1 MARRLQSDK
10 ILFGTVVALTLFGA
24 LMVFSASAV
33 VATDKFGSSS
43 YFLMRQLAWA
53 GSGFVA
59 LVVMMYLDY
68 RRLASPVVI
77 FPALA
82 LQLMLLVGV
91 LFAER
96 SHNTHRWLHLGSASF
111 QPSELS
117 KIVLVLFL
125 AYFLE
130 QRQGEVNDV
139 GHTLLPI
146 GLVTGASAALVVVEP
161 DFGTALAIGMIV
173 AAMLFAAGVRVRYF
187 ACTALGAAPVVCWLV
202 LHSTYRFNRV
212 LAFVDPYSD
221 PLGKGFHIIQ
231 SLIAVGTGGITG
243 VGLMEGKQ
251 KLFYLPEPQ
260 TDFVFANICEE
271 LGFIGAIALIVAFG
285 IILWRGWRASAKCT
299 CEFGRLLA
307 IGLTV
312 MVVGQALVNMSVVL
326 GLLPTKGIAL
336 PLISYGGS
344 SLFFTL
350 AAVGMLLN
358 ISQDEG
364 LG

>member
-33 VATDKFGSSS
+33 VATERFGSSS
-43 YFLMRQLAWA
+43 YFLVRQLAWA
-53 GSGFVA
+53 GAGLVA

-68 RRLASPVVI
+68 RRLASPVVV

-82 LQLMLLVGV
+82 LQWMLLVGV
-91 LFAER
+91 LFADR
-96 SHNTHRWLHLGSASF
+96 SHNTRRWLHLGSAGL
-111 QPSELS
+111 QPSEFS
-117 KIVLVLFL
+117 KIILVVFL

-130 QRQGEVNDV
+130 QRQGAVNDV
-139 GHTLLPI
+139 KHTLLPV
-146 GLVTGASAALVVVEP
+146 GLVSGASMALVMAEP
-161 DFGTALAIGMIV
+161 DFGTALAIAMIV
-173 AAMLFAAGVRVRYF
+173 AAMLFTAGVRLKYF
-187 ACTALGAAPVVCWLV
+187 AGVALGAAPVVCWLV
-202 LHSTYRFNRV
+202 FHSTYRHNRV
-212 LAFVDPYSD
+212 LAFLNPYAD
-221 PLGKGFHIIQ
+221 PLGKGFQIIQ
-231 SLIAVGTGGITG
+231 SFIAVGTGGITG

-260 TDFVFANICEE
+260 TDFIFAVVSEE
-271 LGFIGAIALIVAFG
+271 LGFIGAIVLVGAFG
-285 IILWRGWRASAKCT
+285 VILWRGWRASAACT

-326 GLLPTKGIAL
+326 GLLPTKGIPL

-344 SLFFTL
+344 SLFVTL
-350 AAVGMLLN
+350 AAVGILLN
-358 ISQDEG
+358 ISQEEG
-364 LG
+364 

>member
-1 MARRLQSDK
+1 MSRRLQSDK

-33 VATDKFGSSS
+33 VATEKFGSSS
-43 YFLMRQLAWA
+43 YFLIRQLAWA
-53 GSGFVA
+53 GAGFVA

-68 RRLASPVVI
+68 RRLASPLVV

-82 LQLMLLVGV
+82 LQFVLLVGV

-96 SHNTHRWLHLGSASF
+96 SHNTHRWLHLGPASL
-111 QPSELS
+111 QPSEIA

-130 QRQGEVNDV
+130 QRAGKVNDIE
-139 GHTLLPI
+139 HTLLPI
-146 GLVTGASAALVVVEP
+146 GLVSGASMALVVVEP
-161 DFGTALAIGMIV
+161 DFGTALAIAMIV
-173 AAMLFAAGVRVRYF
+173 AAMLFVAGLRARYF
-187 ACTALGAAPVVCWLV
+187 AGVALGAAPVVYWLV
-202 LHSTYRFNRV
+202 FHSTYRYNRL
-212 LAFVDPYSD
+212 LAFLNPNAD

-231 SLIAVGTGGITG
+231 SFIAVGTGGISG

-251 KLFYLPEPQ
+251 KLFYLPEAQ
-260 TDFVFANICEE
+260 TDFIFAVVSEE
-271 LGFIGAIALIVAFG
+271 LGFIGAAILIAAFAV
-285 IILWRGWRASAKCT
+285 ILWRGLRASARCT

-326 GLLPTKGIAL
+326 GLLPTKGIPL

-344 SLFFTL
+344 SLFVTL
-350 AAVGMLLN
+350 AAVGVLLN

-364 LG
+364 

>member
-1 MARRLQSDK
+1 MSRRLQSDK

-33 VATDKFGSSS
+33 VATEKFGSSS
-43 YFLMRQLAWA
+43 YFLVRQLAWA
-53 GSGFVA
+53 GAGFVA

-68 RRLASPVVI
+68 RRLASPVVV

-82 LQLMLLVGV
+82 LQFVLLVGV

-96 SHNTHRWLHLGSASF
+96 SHNTHRWLHLGPASL
-111 QPSELS
+111 QPSEIA

-130 QRQGEVNDV
+130 QRAGKVNDIE
-139 GHTLLPI
+139 HTLLPV
-146 GLVTGASAALVVVEP
+146 GLVSGASMALVVVEP
-161 DFGTALAIGMIV
+161 DFGTALAIAMIV
-173 AAMLFAAGVRVRYF
+173 AAMLFVAGLRARYF
-187 ACTALGAAPVVCWLV
+187 AGMALGAAPVIYWLV
-202 LHSTYRFNRV
+202 FHSAYRYNRL
-212 LAFVDPYSD
+212 LAFLNPYVD

-231 SLIAVGTGGITG
+231 SFIAVGTGGISG

-251 KLFYLPEPQ
+251 KLFYLPEAQ
-260 TDFVFANICEE
+260 TDFIFAVVSEE
-271 LGFIGAIALIVAFG
+271 LGFIGATILIVAFAV
-285 IILWRGWRASAKCT
+285 ILWRGLRASARCT

-326 GLLPTKGIAL
+326 GLLPTKGIPL

-344 SLFFTL
+344 SLFVTL
-350 AAVGMLLN
+350 AAVGVLLN

-364 LG
+364 

>member
-1 MARRLQSDK
+1 MARRLQTDR

-33 VATDKFGSSS
+33 TASERFGSGS
-43 YFLMRQLAWA
+43 YFLVRQLAWA
-53 GSGFVA
+53 GAGLVA
-59 LVVMMYLDY
+59 LIGMMYLDY
-68 RRLASPVVI
+68 RRLATPLVI

-82 LQLMLLVGV
+82 LQLILLVGV
-91 LFAER
+91 LFADR
-96 SHNTHRWLHLGSASF
+96 SHNTHRWLHWGPASL

-117 KIVLVLFL
+117 KIVLILFL

-130 QRQGEVNDV
+130 QRSGQVNDV
-139 GHTLLPI
+139 EHTLLPI
-146 GLVTGASAALVVVEP
+146 GLVTGVSVALVVVEP
-161 DFGTALAIGMIV
+161 DFGTALVTAMIV
-173 AAMLFAAGVRVRYF
+173 AAMLFTAGLSLKYF
-187 ACTALGAAPVVCWLV
+187 AYVALGAAPVVYWLV
-202 LHSTYRFNRV
+202 FHTTYRYNRV
-212 LAFVDPYSD
+212 LAFLNPYAD

-231 SLIAVGTGGITG
+231 SFIAVGTGGITG
-243 VGLMEGKQ
+243 MGLMEGKQ

-260 TDFVFANICEE
+260 TDFIYAVVSEE
-271 LGFIGAIALIVAFG
+271 LGFVGAAALIVAFG
-285 IILWRGWRASAKCT
+285 VILWRGWRASARCT
-299 CEFGRLLA
+299 SEFGRLLA

-326 GLLPTKGIAL
+326 GLLPTKGIPL

-344 SLFFTL
+344 SLFVTL

-364 LG
+364 

>member
-1 MARRLQSDK
+1 
-10 ILFGTVVALTLFGA
+10 
-24 LMVFSASAV
+24 MVFSASAV
-33 VATDKFGSSS
+33 VATEKFGSSS
-43 YFLMRQLAWA
+43 YFLIRQLAWA
-53 GSGFVA
+53 GAGFVA

-68 RRLASPVVI
+68 RRLASPLVV

-82 LQLMLLVGV
+82 LQFVLLVGV

-96 SHNTHRWLHLGSASF
+96 SHNTHRWLHLGPASL
-111 QPSELS
+111 QPSEIA

-130 QRQGEVNDV
+130 QRAGKVNDIE
-139 GHTLLPI
+139 HTLLPI
-146 GLVTGASAALVVVEP
+146 GLVSGASMALVVVEP
-161 DFGTALAIGMIV
+161 DFGTALAIAMIV
-173 AAMLFAAGVRVRYF
+173 AAMLFVAGLRARYF
-187 ACTALGAAPVVCWLV
+187 AGMALGAAPVIYWLV
-202 LHSTYRFNRV
+202 FHSAYRYNRL
-212 LAFVDPYSD
+212 LAFLNPYVD

-231 SLIAVGTGGITG
+231 SFIAVGTGGISG

-251 KLFYLPEPQ
+251 KLFYLPEAQ
-260 TDFVFANICEE
+260 TDFIFAVVSEE
-271 LGFIGAIALIVAFG
+271 LGFIGATILIVAFAV
-285 IILWRGWRASAKCT
+285 ILWRGLRASARCT

-326 GLLPTKGIAL
+326 GLLPTKGIPL

-344 SLFFTL
+344 SLFVTL
-350 AAVGMLLN
+350 AAVGVLLN

-364 LG
+364 

>member
-1 MARRLQSDK
+1 
-10 ILFGTVVALTLFGA
+10 
-24 LMVFSASAV
+24 MVFSASAV
-33 VATDKFGSSS
+33 VATEKFGSSS
-43 YFLMRQLAWA
+43 YFLIRQLAWA
-53 GSGFVA
+53 GAGFVA

-68 RRLASPVVI
+68 RRLASPLVV

-82 LQLMLLVGV
+82 LQFVLLAGV

-96 SHNTHRWLHLGSASF
+96 SHNTHRWLHLGPASL
-111 QPSELS
+111 QPSELA
-117 KIVLVLFL
+117 KIVLVLFM

-130 QRQGEVNDV
+130 QRAGKVNDV
-139 GHTLLPI
+139 EHTLLPI
-146 GLVTGASAALVVVEP
+146 GLVSGASVALVVVEP
-161 DFGTALAIGMIV
+161 DFGTALAIAMIV
-173 AAMLFAAGVRVRYF
+173 AAMLFVAGLRARYF
-187 ACTALGAAPVVCWLV
+187 ACTAVGAAPVVYWLV
-202 LHSTYRFNRV
+202 FHSTYRYNRM
-212 LAFVDPYSD
+212 LAFLNPYAD

-231 SLIAVGTGGITG
+231 SIIAVGTGGISG

-260 TDFVFANICEE
+260 TDFIFAVVSEE
-271 LGFIGAIALIVAFG
+271 LGFIGAFILIAAFG
-285 IILWRGWRASAKCT
+285 IILWRGLRASARCT

-326 GLLPTKGIAL
+326 GLLPTKGIPL

-344 SLFFTL
+344 SLFVTL

-364 LG
+364 

>member
-33 VATDKFGSSS
+33 TATERFGSSS
-43 YFLMRQLAWA
+43 YFLVRQLAWA
-53 GSGFVA
+53 GAGFVA

-68 RRLASPVVI
+68 RRLASPVVV

-82 LQLMLLVGV
+82 LQLILLMGV
-91 LFAER
+91 LFADR
-96 SHNTHRWLHLGSASF
+96 SHNTRRWLHLGPASL

-130 QRQGEVNDV
+130 QRSSGVNDMQ
-139 GHTLLPI
+139 HTLLPV
-146 GLVTGASAALVVVEP
+146 GLVTGASMALVMAEP
-161 DFGTALAIGMIV
+161 DFGTALAIALIV
-173 AAMLFAAGVRVRYF
+173 AAMLFTAGVRLRYF
-187 ACTALGAAPVVCWLV
+187 ASVALGAVPVVYWLV
-202 LHSTYRFNRV
+202 FHSTYRHNRV
-212 LAFVDPYSD
+212 LAFLNPYGD
-221 PLGKGFHIIQ
+221 PLGKGFQIIQ
-231 SLIAVGTGGITG
+231 SFIAVGTGGIAG
-243 VGLMEGKQ
+243 VGLMEGKE

-260 TDFVFANICEE
+260 TDFIFAVVSEE
-271 LGFIGAIALIVAFG
+271 LGFIGAIALIGAFG
-285 IILWRGWRASAKCT
+285 IILWRGWRASARCT

-326 GLLPTKGIAL
+326 GLLPTKGIPL

-344 SLFFTL
+344 SLFVTL
-350 AAVGMLLN
+350 AAVGILLN

-364 LG
+364 

>member
-33 VATDKFGSSS
+33 MATEKFGSSS
-43 YFLMRQLAWA
+43 YFLIRQLAWA
-53 GSGFVA
+53 GAGFVA
-59 LVVMMYLDY
+59 LIVMMYVDY
-68 RRLASPVVI
+68 RRLASPIVI

-82 LQLMLLVGV
+82 LQWILLVVV
-91 LFAER
+91 LFADR
-96 SHNTHRWLHLGSASF
+96 SHNTHRWLHLGPASL

-117 KIVLVLFL
+117 KIVVILFL
-125 AYFLE
+125 AYFLA
-130 QRQGEVNDV
+130 QQSGKVNDIE
-139 GHTLLPI
+139 HTLLPI
-146 GLVTGASAALVVVEP
+146 GLVTGASVALVMAEP
-161 DFGTALAIGMIV
+161 DFGTALAIAMIV
-173 AAMLFAAGVRVRYF
+173 AALLFAAGLRLRYF
-187 ACTALGAAPVVCWLV
+187 ATVALGVVPVIYWLV
-202 LHSTYRFNRV
+202 FHSTYRHNRL
-212 LAFVDPYSD
+212 LAFLHPFDD
-221 PLGKGFHIIQ
+221 PLGKGFQIIQ
-231 SLIAVGTGGITG
+231 SFIAVGTGGISG

-260 TDFVFANICEE
+260 TDFVFAVVSEE
-271 LGFIGAIALIVAFG
+271 LGFIGAIVLIVAFG
-285 IILWRGWRASAKCT
+285 IILWRGWRASARCT

-326 GLLPTKGIAL
+326 GLLPTKGIPL

-344 SLFFTL
+344 SLFVTL
-350 AAVGMLLN
+350 AAVGILLN

-364 LG
+364 

>member
-33 VATDKFGSSS
+33 MATEKFGSSS
-43 YFLMRQLAWA
+43 YFLIRQLAWA
-53 GSGFVA
+53 GAGFVA
-59 LVVMMYLDY
+59 LIVMMYVDY

-82 LQLMLLVGV
+82 LQWILLVVV
-91 LFAER
+91 LFADR
-96 SHNTHRWLHLGSASF
+96 SHNTHRWLHLGPASL

-117 KIVLVLFL
+117 KIVVILFL
-125 AYFLE
+125 AYFLA
-130 QRQGEVNDV
+130 QQSGKVNDIE
-139 GHTLLPI
+139 HTLLPI
-146 GLVTGASAALVVVEP
+146 GLVTGASVVLVMAEP
-161 DFGTALAIGMIV
+161 DFGTALAIAMIV
-173 AAMLFAAGVRVRYF
+173 AALLFAAGLRLRYF
-187 ACTALGAAPVVCWLV
+187 ATVALGVVPVIYWLV
-202 LHSTYRFNRV
+202 FHSTYRHNRL
-212 LAFVDPYSD
+212 LAFLHPFDD
-221 PLGKGFHIIQ
+221 PLGKGFQIIQ
-231 SLIAVGTGGITG
+231 SFIAVGTGGISG

-260 TDFVFANICEE
+260 TDFVFAVVSEE
-271 LGFIGAIALIVAFG
+271 LGFIGAIVLIVAFG
-285 IILWRGWRASAKCT
+285 IILWRGWRASARCT

-326 GLLPTKGIAL
+326 GLLPTKGIPL

-344 SLFFTL
+344 SLFVTL
-350 AAVGMLLN
+350 AAVGILLN

-364 LG
+364 

>member
-1 MARRLQSDK
+1 
-10 ILFGTVVALTLFGA
+10 
-24 LMVFSASAV
+24 MVFSASAV
-33 VATDKFGSSS
+33 VATEKFGSSS
-43 YFLMRQLAWA
+43 YFLIRQLAWA
-53 GSGFVA
+53 GAGFVA

-68 RRLASPVVI
+68 RRLASPVVV

-82 LQLMLLVGV
+82 LQFVLLVGV

-96 SHNTHRWLHLGSASF
+96 SHNTHRWLHLGPASL
-111 QPSELS
+111 QPSEIA

-130 QRQGEVNDV
+130 QRAGKVNDIE
-139 GHTLLPI
+139 HTLLPV
-146 GLVTGASAALVVVEP
+146 GLVSGASMALVVVEP
-161 DFGTALAIGMIV
+161 DFGTALAIAMIV
-173 AAMLFAAGVRVRYF
+173 AAMLFVAGLRARYF
-187 ACTALGAAPVVCWLV
+187 AGMALGAAPVIYWLV
-202 LHSTYRFNRV
+202 FHSAYRYNRL
-212 LAFVDPYSD
+212 LAFLNPYVD

-231 SLIAVGTGGITG
+231 SFIAVGTGGISG

-251 KLFYLPEPQ
+251 KLFYLPEAQ
-260 TDFVFANICEE
+260 TDFIFAVVSEE
-271 LGFIGAIALIVAFG
+271 LGFIGATILIVAFAV
-285 IILWRGWRASAKCT
+285 ILWRGLRASARCT

-326 GLLPTKGIAL
+326 GLLPTKGIPL

-344 SLFFTL
+344 SLFVTL
-350 AAVGMLLN
+350 AAVGVLLN

-364 LG
+364 

>member
-33 VATDKFGSSS
+33 MATEKFGSSS
-43 YFLMRQLAWA
+43 YFLTRQLAWA
-53 GSGFVA
+53 GAGFVA
-59 LVVMMYLDY
+59 LIVMMYVDY

-82 LQLMLLVGV
+82 LQWILLVVV
-91 LFAER
+91 LFADR
-96 SHNTHRWLHLGSASF
+96 SHNTHRWLHLGPASL

-117 KIVLVLFL
+117 KIVVILFL
-125 AYFLE
+125 AYFLA
-130 QRQGEVNDV
+130 QQSGKVNDIE
-139 GHTLLPI
+139 HTLLPI
-146 GLVTGASAALVVVEP
+146 GLVTGASVALVMAEP
-161 DFGTALAIGMIV
+161 DFGTALAIAMIV
-173 AAMLFAAGVRVRYF
+173 AALLFAAGLRLRYF
-187 ACTALGAAPVVCWLV
+187 ATVALGVVPVIYWLV
-202 LHSTYRFNRV
+202 FHSTYRHNRL
-212 LAFVDPYSD
+212 LAFLHPFDD
-221 PLGKGFHIIQ
+221 PLGKGFQIIQ
-231 SLIAVGTGGITG
+231 SFIAVGTGGISG

-260 TDFVFANICEE
+260 TDFVFAVVSEE
-271 LGFIGAIALIVAFG
+271 LGFIGVIVLIVAFG
-285 IILWRGWRASAKCT
+285 IILWRGWRASARCT

-326 GLLPTKGIAL
+326 GLLPTKGIPL

-344 SLFFTL
+344 SLLVTL
-350 AAVGMLLN
+350 AAVGILLN

-364 LG
+364 